1 MLLPRPSAPFRGA
14 KPSAALPRPSA
25 RTAPAGF
32 RNRAK
37 VLCPALIFRK
47 ETEKKNA
54 AHLTSHITLDGQYG
68 QTSISFGS
76 EQMAACTPKENR
88 EKESTCKRTKC
99 TLLFALGLCASKTC
113 ASAHISL
120 TKIAETL
127 QRRTLHSQRLARR
140 NSFEWRSS
148 AGVLS
153 RFSRLAALQKVA
165 LARGVHIHRLG
176 GAGGCDTVES
186 GNRYMPA
193 YLSCSYVASQK
204 SASRRPSFFFGF
216 AKMQAQPKPV
226 HPTPASACAC
236 TIYSPLQPFHCRIQ
250 KLPLA
255 SHVSAQ
261 AQ

>member
-1 MLLPRPSAPFRGA
+1 MHALLCSASYNEFLHNTETLKVHSLR
-14 KPSAALPRPSA
+14 SA
-25 RTAPAGF
+25 RSA
-32 RNRAK
+32 
-37 VLCPALIFRK
+37 
-47 ETEKKNA
+47 
-54 AHLTSHITLDGQYG
+54 
-68 QTSISFGS
+68 
-76 EQMAACTPKENR
+76 
-88 EKESTCKRTKC
+88 
-99 TLLFALGLCASKTC
+99 FALGLCASKTC
-113 ASAHISL
+113 ASAQISL

-204 SASRRPSFFFGF
+204 SASRRPSFFLALRKCWAAESFEWGSGGHT
-216 AKMQAQPKPV
+216 KRQ
-226 HPTPASACAC
+226 PTPSRNLFTPRAGLWPSIHDGTAWE
-236 TIYSPLQPFHCRIQ
+236 I
-250 KLPLA
+250 
-255 SHVSAQ
+255 AQ
-261 AQ
+261 HRTTRAMLH